1 MEEKN
6 NYLQGIVGAIIGGL
20 IATIPWILVYVYG
33 KMLFSILAMLI
44 ALGAYK
50 GYTLFKG
57 KITKKTPII
66 IAIISFALVIIST
79 LVIIP
84 IWLMAKEGVVINIDN
99 FKAVY
104 SNSNFVSAII
114 RDLVISILFTFLGI
128 GGVIS
133 NIKNISLGNVT
144 EKTKEKN
151 KKTIISIIVIAVLVS
166 GIMIWN
172 SLDKK
177 ENNDNGTTN
186 SSSVKEKTFDIEGVR
201 ISLPNNMISYDSEQ
215 YNIYLANNDLLFLGI
230 KETFT
235 SLNSIGLNSDSTLE
249 EYAEVI
255 KQVNNTSSF
264 IKKDNYMYYMKTE
277 NIENQNYDYV
287 IVVKKSEDSFWLFN
301 FAYLTSNKSVLQDKV
316 FEYINTIEFY

>member
-1 MEEKN
+1 MKEKN

-33 KMLFSILAMLI
+33 KMLFFFLAMLI
-44 ALGAYK
+44 ALGAYR

-66 IAIISFALVIIST
+66 IAIISFALVIIAT

-177 ENNDNGTTN
+177 LAHDFLIYITKNQLPDDFSENETRNITLPLINILTN
-186 SSSVKEKTFDIEGVR
+186 ESKDSCFVSGNSLFIQDCFDLYECMFCSHIASKRFCIVNMQFEEQEYYEIKKLIIEW
-201 ISLPNNMISYDSEQ
+201 I
-215 YNIYLANNDLLFLGI
+215 
-230 KETFT
+230 
-235 SLNSIGLNSDSTLE
+235 LNS
-249 EYAEVI
+249 
-255 KQVNNTSSF
+255 
-264 IKKDNYMYYMKTE
+264 
-277 NIENQNYDYV
+277 
-287 IVVKKSEDSFWLFN
+287 
-301 FAYLTSNKSVLQDKV
+301 
-316 FEYINTIEFY
+316 